1 MNNSYPVQ
9 ITPEQISKKVVA
21 LRHRFCFSQSYMA
34 AALGL
39 KRTTYAYREKCGCF
53 TLPMLTEIA
62 KIFTFNNMIQ
72 MLMFDPFKEDSEKT
86 SEKLSEKSS
95 DIPETVKNHS
105 GTDFRLNTTE
115 KSLINAFR
123 LLSNEDKL
131 SFFDYINEL
140 LEK

>member
-39 KRTTYAYREKCGCF
+39 KRTTYAYRERCGRF

-62 KIFTFNNMIQ
+62 KIFTFNNIIQ
-72 MLMFDPFKEDSEKT
+72 MLEFDPFKGDSEKT
-86 SEKLSEKSS
+86 SEKSS
-95 DIPETVKNHS
+95 NIPETVKNHS

-115 KSLINAFR
+115 KSLISAFR